1 VVVEPRHTP
10 LALIA
15 VFGPLAPM
23 GGGGVC
29 MMRLP
34 VDMARL
40 AVAKEGEVRASLR
53 GHQPSERGRRTVPGG
68 REEGPV
74 LEEDVLGVSLEAL
87 GVLVLREDPR
97 VSEGCL
103 DEVVVY

>member
-1 VVVEPRHTP
+1 VVVEPGHTS
-10 LALIA
+10 LAVIA

-23 GGGGVC
+23 RKRLCV
-29 MMRLP
+29 MRRLP
-34 VDMARL
+34 VEMARL

-53 GHQPSERGRRTVPGG
+53 GHQPGERGRRTVPGG

-97 VSEGCL
+97 VSKSCL
-103 DEVVVY
+103 EEVEV

>member
-1 VVVEPRHTP
+1 MVVEPGHTP

-15 VFGPLAPM
+15 VLRPLAPTRKRLC
-23 GGGGVC
+23 V
-29 MMRLP
+29 MRLP

-103 DEVVVY
+103 EKVVV